1 MLLSS
6 VAEPAALTWWLS
18 LLLFSLSVYW
28 VWHLQAPYRST
39 CLCVRLAACVSVS
52 VCVFVFCTVRPSMF
66 VQPHSETLCVC
77 VCVCACVFLWFC
89 VSVSSAGCISG
100 CEFPFPVSSPGAP
113 PLPDDLCVV
122 FVVELDKGPYGLGMG
137 LIDGLVSRKH
147 ISHYIL
153 PVSPGSSGAVLSL
166 LFKKNR
172 DMLELQWHWGQMS
185 VQHVIFR
192 NYC

>member
-1 MLLSS
+1 
-6 VAEPAALTWWLS
+6 
-18 LLLFSLSVYW
+18 
-28 VWHLQAPYRST
+28 
-39 CLCVRLAACVSVS
+39 
-52 VCVFVFCTVRPSMF
+52 MF

-77 VCVCACVFLWFC
+77 VCACVGVFLWFC

-147 ISHYIL
+147 ISHCIL
-153 PVSPGSSGAVLSL
+153 PVSPGSSSVVLSL
-166 LFKKNR
+166 LFIKQKHVGATVTLR
-172 DMLELQWHWGQMS
+172 PDSGAMS
-185 VQHVIFR
+185 VQNGIFG
-192 NYC
+192 NYY